1 MKCTYFDIE
10 TGPLP
15 DAELLQMIKP
25 FDASEVKLGNIKD
38 PDKIAAKLKEK
49 EVNHFADARDK
60 AALSPLTGQV
70 LAIGLLTGTDE
81 SCLAF
86 DEAETLKAF
95 WQEFRVSTNHFIG
108 FNSNTF
114 DLPFLIKRSWRHN
127 VLVPLSV
134 RDGRYWS
141 KRFIDLRD
149 TWQLGDRQASGS
161 LDRICCHFG
170 LEGKNGN
177 GKDFARLFELDKE
190 LALDYLRNDLRM
202 TRQVAERMNGGAEV

>member
-1 MKCTYFDIE
+1 M
-10 TGPLP
+10 
-15 DAELLQMIKP
+15 
-25 FDASEVKLGNIKD
+25 
-38 PDKIAAKLKEK
+38 
-49 EVNHFADARDK
+49 
-60 AALSPLTGQV
+60 
-70 LAIGLLTGTDE
+70 
-81 SCLAF
+81 
-86 DEAETLKAF
+86 
-95 WQEFRVSTNHFIG
+95 
-108 FNSNTF
+108 
-114 DLPFLIKRSWRHN
+114 
-127 VLVPLSV
+127 LVPLSV

-149 TWQLGDRQASGS
+149 TWQVGDRQASGS

>member
-1 MKCTYFDIE
+1 MKYTYFDIE

-38 PDKIAAKLKEK
+38 PDKIAAKIHER
-49 EVNHFADARDK
+49 EINHFADARDK
-60 AALSPLTGQV
+60 AALSPLTGRV
-70 LAIGLLTGTDE
+70 LAIGLLTGLDE
-81 SCLAF
+81 DCL
-86 DEAETLKAF
+86 DSSEASILENF
-95 WQEFRVSTNHFIG
+95 WRRFRNSTNYFIG

-114 DLPFLIKRSWRHN
+114 DLPFLIKRSWKHN

-202 TRQVAERMNGGAEV
+202 TREVAERMNGVGE